1 MSRFR
6 KLINGEK
13 VKELNSPMNLIIK
26 TKCPTKWIIEDLD
39 WQVQYVSVLSKRK
52 EDYIER
58 LRNKIEN
65 LEWNNA

>member
-1 MSRFR
+1 M
-6 KLINGEK
+6 I
-13 VKELNSPMNLIIK
+13 VKSKAKEIISYYK
-26 TKCPTKWIIEDLD
+26 RNFKIKDKDKIIEDLD

>member
-1 MSRFR
+1 M
-6 KLINGEK
+6 I
-13 VKELNSPMNLIIK
+13 VKSKSKEIISYYK
-26 TKCPTKWIIEDLD
+26 NNFKIKDKDKIIEDLD

-65 LEWNNA
+65 LEWS

>member
-1 MSRFR
+1 M
-6 KLINGEK
+6 I
-13 VKELNSPMNLIIK
+13 VKATAKEIISYYK
-26 TKCPTKWIIEDLD
+26 RNFKIKDKDKIIEDLD